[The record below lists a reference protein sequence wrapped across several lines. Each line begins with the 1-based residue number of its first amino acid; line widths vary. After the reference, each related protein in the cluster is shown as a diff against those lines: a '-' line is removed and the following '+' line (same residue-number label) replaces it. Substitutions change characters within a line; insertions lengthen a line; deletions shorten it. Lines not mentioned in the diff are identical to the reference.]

1 MPSQQPE
8 AIAIVGSGC
17 RFPGSASSPSALWK
31 LLESPRDVG
40 MEIPPDRFDA
50 SAFFHPDGSH
60 HGTSNVL
67 RSYLLEEDVRAF
79 DAAFFNIS
87 PNEADSMDPQ
97 QRILLETVYEALE
110 AGGHTVESLRGSD
123 TAVYAG
129 TMTADYNDT
138 LTRDHNTMPNYFATG
153 TNRAIISNRVSYFF
167 DWHGP
172 SMTIDTACSSSLVAL
187 HQGVRTLRASESRV
201 AVACGTQV
209 LLNPEMYIG
218 ESKLTMLSPNGRCRM
233 WDADA
238 DGYARGEGVAAV
250 VLKRLSDAI
259 ADGDHIECIVRET
272 GANQDGFS
280 NGLTVPNSNA
290 QSALIRQTYKRAG
303 LDPANNPHDRPQF
316 FEAHGTGTQA
326 GDPKEAAAIHEC
338 FGQHITSSEDPL
350 YVGSIKTIIGHL
362 EGCAGLAGVLKA
374 SSMIQAGSFAPNL
387 LFETLNP
394 KIEPF
399 YKGLQVPTKL
409 TPWPALQE
417 GVPRRVSVNSF
428 GFGGTNSHAIL
439 ESYEA
444 PTIAGSSGQTLTPFV
459 FSAASEASLLGQLQ
473 FFAEHLKT
481 HHDSIDI
488 SDLAWTLHSRRSQL
502 STKAAFSAVTVE
514 QLASKIVIKLAEV
527 TQNPTTTVG
536 LRSTIKTSPRLL
548 GVFTGQ
554 GAQWPAMGAHLI
566 RSSEF
571 VQKRIQELEDSLN
584 TLPEGDRP
592 TWSLKEEMLAGADT
606 SRLAEAALSQPLC
619 TAIQV
624 ALIDL
629 LRAAGINFSAVVGHS
644 SGEIA
649 AAYAADFIS
658 GHDAI
663 RLAYYRGFF
672 AHLAGNEATG
682 QKGAMLAVGT
692 SWEDAQDFINLST
705 FKGRLTIA
713 AHNSPASV
721 TLSGDADAVVHAKKV
736 FDEDRKFARALKVDT
751 AYHSH
756 HMLPCGEAYVKALRA
771 CGIRINRER
780 SKACSWFSS
789 VTASAEPMEPI
800 DDLLDVYWRDNMTNA
815 VLFAD
820 AVKNAAAS
828 DELINLVIEVG
839 PHPALKGPA
848 MQNISEVRETPIPY
862 TGVLSRGKNDIEAFA
877 EGLGFMWTHIPQ
889 LVDFKSFEK
898 AVAAEGSRP
907 PKLVAGL
914 PSYQWNHG
922 RSHWSESRISRKM
935 RTRKHGHHEILG
947 FLSTDSNA
955 QELRWLNVL
964 KQSEIPWLA
973 GHQLQGM
980 TVFPAAGYI
989 AMALEASRHVAGNRQ
1004 VKLFELHD
1012 LIIPRALT
1020 FEDGDSAGVET
1031 LVTLTGVKYLPDQSA
1046 TTQFACYSVPV
1057 LTKGSDLDMEL
1068 MASGTVKI
1076 IFGIPDVA
1084 ALDRLPVTENNMAAI
1099 DPDRFYAGLAELGYN
1114 YGGPFRTMSG
1124 MKRKLNQSSVLV
1136 ESFPY
1141 KDSDVSDFLVHPSTL
1156 DVAFQASILAFS
1168 APGDGR
1174 LGSLSVPVGMKA
1186 LRVNPEVCASL
1197 PTSGSK
1203 VPVISALDPE
1213 FEGFSASIDLLD
1225 QDAGNCMIHVE
1236 DIVLQPFAPATAA
1249 DDSVMFT
1256 NTKFGFALPDGAAAV
1271 NLSSMVAQVT
1281 HRYPHARILE
1291 IGAGAGGATKSIL
1304 ESIGGKYSSYSY
1316 TDASED
1322 YFARASEFFIAHSDK
1337 MTFSTLD
1344 IEKPPTEQG
1353 YEPRSFDIIIA
1364 SNVLSTTDPL
1374 HTALKNARELLK
1386 PGGYL
1391 LLSEPTSASA
1401 VGTSEGQ
1408 VDQID
1413 GRTSSSPLTLGIWHS
1428 ALRKAGFGGVDA
1440 ATPDMDRADGSFS
1453 VMASQAVDDQ
1463 VHFLRRPLSAS
1474 TAPIHIE
1481 SLVILGNGTLETV
1494 RLAEEVVDHLGRFC
1508 GETTILS
1515 GLPTEEE
1522 ALELN
1527 PSSTFVNLVDLDSA
1541 IFKNMTTEKMDGL
1554 KRMVELAKHIV
1565 WVTQGAHTDHAYHM
1579 ASVGFSR
1586 TVQQEAAHITWNLL
1600 DVSDLQHNTSKAI
1613 SEYLLQQTAL
1623 DTWEAPPSALG
1634 DREHRDFAFLWSKE
1648 PEVFLDHG
1656 KLKIPRL
1663 MVNTEQ
1669 NARLNSSKRVITKTV
1684 PISHPNITV
1693 ISPAADVPSSLVEL
1707 VGGKPKEFSDDF
1719 IKVESSTLMAV
1730 RVTPD
1735 MFLYVGAGRGKDGKL
1750 QVFVSTT
1757 NSSQAAPVASVPA
1770 DVEAEADD
1778 LLVSVASELIV
1789 SSLLDQIP
1797 NRSHMLV
1804 HCSGED
1810 RFLAAALTKQAA
1822 ARAVGVE
1829 FTCDGQDKQRDPA
1842 WITLDVRTPNHCV
1855 RERLRQIM
1863 PTHFLD
1869 LTATPSLSESG
1880 LRVDKFLPARCS
1892 RINPTSLY
1900 RHQASALS
1908 QSYDHAALERL
1919 LKDAVSRTVVFPGG
1933 VQDLVTQVDR
1943 VSALS
1948 YKHATYAVHWPV
1960 YGFVEI
1966 EVRPLE
1972 AEALF
1977 SKDKTYILV
1986 GLSGS
1991 MGQSLCEWMVSNGAG
2006 CVCLTS
2012 RRPKVDED
2020 WLKSFRGT
2028 GATIKVVP
2036 MDVLDK
2042 ENLQRAVDDIRATC
2056 PPIAGIAN
2064 GAMILEDQLF
2074 SNMSAESMQ
2083 RVLGPKIDGSKNLDD
2098 IFYNE
2103 DLEFFVMF
2111 SSIACVFGNVGQ
2123 SNYNAAN
2130 AFMGGL
2136 ARQRRRRGLAASA
2149 LDIGQVTGIGL
2160 IEAANQSVHD
2170 QLRKLRLALVSETV
2184 LRKALGEAIQAGY
2197 PGQNDYDYI
2206 PTVTT
2211 GVRIYG
2217 DDEKDEVTGPWF
2229 SNSFFSHMIRQ
2240 SDASSSGSD
2249 EQDKKSLP
2257 VRQQLPTATSKQ
2269 EALEILEGKF
2279 FLVRDSIVEIHHDAP
2294 LLELGIDSLVAV
2306 EVRTWFNKEL
2316 KVDMPV
2322 LKVIGGASL
2331 AELCQGA
2338 FEKLP
2343 AELAASIGTEG
2354 KDAEPAKPAATE
2366 SKPQS
2371 QPQSRVEGSVSDS
2384 TSSSGD
2390 NSTSTPGENST
2401 PDKQAATT
2409 LTTMTTPSVVSDHES
2424 SEAAKQATP
2433 ERLARKFLK
2442 SERLSLPQSRFWF
2455 LRHLLEDPTTPN
2467 VVFQFHVTGNL
2478 HVGAL
2483 ERAIRTVTTRHEA
2496 LRTCFIENENEA
2508 GEAYQRV
2515 LRSSPMRLERKKVA
2529 SEEEVDVEYK
2539 KLKEHV
2545 FDLESGDV
2553 MRIVLLTLT
2562 SGNHYLLINYHHIVM
2577 DGASFNI
2584 FTADLEK
2591 AYSGQ
2596 SLGAPPGQYPAFSV
2610 AQRQALEKG
2619 EMSDELA
2626 YWQGVFPAGEQ
2637 PPVLPLLPMAR
2648 TSSRVAM
2655 KGFAAHQVAIDLE
2668 PELVARVKAVSKA
2681 QRSTPFHFH
2690 LAAFKAMLFCLAG
2703 EETKDLTIGIA
2714 DAARND
2720 SSVEGSIGFFL
2731 NLLTLRFRRQNDQT
2745 FADAVSEARDTTYA
2759 ALGTSRLPFDVLLTE
2774 LGIARSSLHSPFF
2787 QAFLDYRQG
2796 AQQKYPWGNCEFE
2809 FQDVHPGRTAYD
2821 ITLDVTEWNATD
2833 TLVMIRVQTSL
2844 YDLTAANL
2852 LLKTYVNF
2860 LETVTSDASLTL
2872 EATPIFGQQQLTEAV
2887 EVGRGES
2894 NPCPVKLVLKKED
2907 HTNFKAGLNLTS
2919 DWPGTLPL
2927 RIDQVAEENPRK
2939 VALMDGT
2946 GKVLTYSG
2954 MVNRIEAISEAL
2966 QNAGVHEG
2974 SRVLVYQQPAADWT
2988 CSMLAIMRIG
2998 AVYVPL
3004 DLRNPLARLA
3014 TVAKNCEPLAILA
3027 DETTKGDAPQL
3038 QAEAP
3043 GSSIINVSSLP
3054 EAAVAHIQNSSNA
3067 ESTAAILY
3075 TSGSTGLPK
3084 GIVVTHAGL
3093 RNEIE
3098 GYTKSWGLGA
3108 ERALQQSAFTFNHSS
3123 DQMYTA
3129 LCNGGMAYIVPA
3141 DKRGDPIS
3149 ITKIIQ
3155 EQGITY
3161 TKATPSE
3168 YSLWMQYGG
3177 DTLRQANSWRFAFG
3191 GGEQLTTLVT
3201 QEFASLDLP
3210 QLRFFNSY
3218 GPTEISISSHKME
3231 IPYRETEKLTDM
3243 GRIPCGFSLPNY
3255 FTYVVDEQL
3264 RPVPVGMPGEI
3275 CLGGAG
3281 VSRGY
3286 LKNQELTDK
3295 HFVTN
3300 PFATSED
3307 IARGWTRM
3315 YRTGDIGHLQEDG
3328 AMVFHS
3334 RMAGDAQVKIR
3345 GLRIELSDIES
3356 NMICVA
3362 DGALREVV
3370 VTLRDGDSPFLVA
3383 HVVFEPKHNITDKD
3397 AFLRDLLARL
3407 SLPQYMIPVM
3417 AIPLDKFP
3425 LSNHSKVDRKA
3436 VQAMPLPDRVL
3447 QTQDDAELTETMV
3460 QLRNVW
3466 REVLGKNVDKLG
3478 LDLGPS
3484 TDFFIVGGNSLLV
3497 IRLQACIRQAFNVAL
3512 PLAKLLGASVLG
3524 DMARKIEESP
3534 TVDPINWEQE
3544 TTPPAVPTFL
3554 RDLAPKTTA
3563 TAKTVLVTGATGFL
3577 GQAMLPQLAAR
3588 PDVAAIH
3595 CVAVRDKP
3603 RVRPLFSAPNV
3614 AYHPG
3619 DLSLPFLGLG
3629 VDEFRELASQV
3640 DVILH
3645 MGAVRSFW
3653 DNYNVLRPSNVHPT
3667 KELAKLAA
3675 AHQVPIHYIST
3686 VGVLPELATTKDAGS
3701 AVAYVPTADGT
3712 EGYIGSK
3719 WASERILERS
3729 AEELDVPSSIYR
3741 FLPATQQD
3749 PVEKQRLMDAFIHYV
3764 DTSSKVPDM
3773 SVWAGRVD
3781 LIPTEQVSQW
3791 LGDSITAA
3799 PATTATTKFSHYES
3813 PLAVHTDELSAY
3825 IQQQRGDREGLEP
3838 MPVLKWFGLIKSL
3851 GFDYLLA
3858 SQEATVGGSGE
3869 NGQVLQSRR

>member
-1 MPSQQPE
+1 MPSTQPE

-31 LLESPRDVG
+31 LLETPRDVG
-40 MEIPPDRFDA
+40 MQIPPDRFDA
-50 SAFFHPDGSH
+50 LSFFHPDGSH

-187 HQGVRTLRASESRV
+187 HQGVRTLRASESRI

-303 LDPANNPHDRPQF
+303 LDPANNPQDRPQF

-338 FGQHITSSEDPL
+338 FGQHITDSEQPL
-350 YVGSIKTIIGHL
+350 YVGSIKTVIGHL
-362 EGCAGLAGVLKA
+362 EGCAGLAGVMKA
-374 SSMIQAGSFAPNL
+374 SSMIQAGAFAPNL

-399 YKGLQVPTKL
+399 YKGLHVPTSL
-409 TPWPALQE
+409 TPWPTLPE

-439 ESYEA
+439 ESYQA
-444 PTIAGSSGQTLTPFV
+444 PEITGSSGPTLTPFV
-459 FSAASEASLLGQLQ
+459 FSAASEGSLLAQLQ
-473 FFAEHLKT
+473 FFSEHLKT
-481 HHDSIDI
+481 HHDTIDVA
-488 SDLAWTLHSRRSQL
+488 DLAWTLHSRRSQL
-502 STKAAFSAVTVE
+502 STKAAFSALTVE
-514 QLASKIVIKLAEV
+514 QLASKIDIKLAEV
-527 TQNPTTTVG
+527 SQNSATTVG
-536 LRSTIKTSPRLL
+536 LRSTIKTAPRLL

-566 RSSEF
+566 RSSAF

-584 TLPEGDRP
+584 TLPESDRP
-592 TWSLKEEMLAGADT
+592 TWNLKEEMLAGADT

-624 ALIDL
+624 VLIDL
-629 LRAAGINFSAVVGHS
+629 LRAAGITFSAVVGHS

-692 SWEDAQDFINLST
+692 SWEDAKDFINLST
-705 FKGRLTIA
+705 FKGRLAIA

-756 HMLPCGEAYVKALRA
+756 HMLPCGEAYVKALQA
-771 CGIRINRER
+771 CGIRINKER
-780 SKACSWFSS
+780 SKTCSWFSS

-800 DDLLDVYWRDNMTNA
+800 EELNDVYWRDNMTNA

-828 DELINLVIEVG
+828 DELINLAVEVG

-848 MQNISEVRETPIPY
+848 MQNISDVRDTPLPY
-862 TGVLSRGKNDIEAFA
+862 TGVLSRGKNDIEAFS
-877 EGLGFMWTHIPQ
+877 EGLGFMWTHLPQ
-889 LVDFKSFEK
+889 LVDFRSFGK
-898 AVAAEGSRP
+898 AVAEEGSRP

-964 KQSEIPWLA
+964 KQSEISWLA

-989 AMALEASRHVAGNRQ
+989 AMALEAARHVAGNMQ

-1012 LIIPRALT
+1012 LSIPRALT

-1031 LVTLTGVKYLPDQSA
+1031 LVTLTGVKYLPDQTA
-1046 TTQFACYSVPV
+1046 TMQFSCYSVPV

-1084 ALDRLPVTENNMAAI
+1084 ALERLPVTENNMNAV
-1099 DPDRFYAGLAELGYN
+1099 DPDRFYSGLAELGYH

-1141 KDSDVSDFLVHPSTL
+1141 KDSDMSDFLVHPSTL

-1174 LGSLSVPVGMKA
+1174 LGSLSVPTGMKA

-1236 DIVLQPFAPATAA
+1236 DIVLKPFAPATAA
-1249 DDSVMFT
+1249 DDTVMFT
-1256 NTKFGFALPDGAAAV
+1256 QTKFGFALPDGAAAV
-1271 NLSSMVAQVT
+1271 NLSSMAAQVT
-1281 HRYPHARILE
+1281 HRYPHARILQ
-1291 IGAGAGGATKSIL
+1291 IGAGAGTATKPIL
-1304 ESIGGKYSSYSY
+1304 DSIGGKYSSYTY

-1322 YFARASEFFIAHSDK
+1322 YFARAEEFFYAHSDK
-1337 MTFSTLD
+1337 MAFSALD
-1344 IEKPPTEQG
+1344 IEKPATEQG
-1353 YEPRSFDIIIA
+1353 FEPRSYDIIIA
-1364 SNVLSTTDPL
+1364 SNALSAADPL
-1374 HTALKNARELLK
+1374 EATLKNVRELLK

-1401 VGTSEGQ
+1401 VEGQ
-1408 VDQID
+1408 SDD
-1413 GRTSSSPLTLGIWHS
+1413 PFPLTLGIWHS

-1440 ATPDMDRADGSFS
+1440 ATPDMDRPDGSFS
-1453 VMASQAVDDQ
+1453 VMAAQAVDDRVQ
-1463 VHFLRRPLSAS
+1463 FLRRPLSAS
-1474 TAPIHIE
+1474 TPPIEIE

-1494 RLAEEVVDHLGRFC
+1494 RLGEEIVDHLGRFC
-1508 GETTILS
+1508 GETTILN

-1522 ALELN
+1522 VLELN
-1527 PSSTFVNLVDLDSA
+1527 PMSTFINLVDIDSA
-1541 IFKNMTTEKMDGL
+1541 IFKDMTPEKMDGL

-1565 WVTQGAHTDHAYHM
+1565 WVTQGAHIDHAYHM

-1586 TVQQEAAHITWNLL
+1586 TIQQEAAHITWNRL

-1613 SEYLLQQTAL
+1613 CEYVLQQSAL

-1684 PISHPNITV
+1684 PISDRNITV
-1693 ISPAADVPSSLVEL
+1693 LSPAADLPSCLVEL
-1707 VGGKPKEFSDDF
+1707 VGGKPKEFSEDF
-1719 IKVESSTLMAV
+1719 IKVEASSLMAI

-1735 MFLYVGAGRGKDGKL
+1735 MFLYVGAGRDKDGKL
-1750 QVFVSTT
+1750 QVFVSTA
-1757 NSSQAAPVASVPA
+1757 NSSQATPVANIPV
-1770 DVEAEADD
+1770 DVGAGVDD
-1778 LLVSVASELIV
+1778 LLVSVASELIIR
-1789 SSLLDQIP
+1789 SLLEQVP
-1797 NRSHMLV
+1797 NRSHLLV

-1810 RFLAAALTKQAA
+1810 RFLAAALVKRAA
-1822 ARAVGVE
+1822 AKAIGVE

-1855 RERLRQIM
+1855 RERLRRIM

-1880 LRVDKFLPARCS
+1880 LRVDNFLPARCS
-1892 RINPTSLY
+1892 RINPTSLF
-1900 RHQASALS
+1900 RHQSSALS
-1908 QSYDHAALERL
+1908 QSYDHAALENL
-1919 LKDAVSRTVVFPGG
+1919 LKNAVSNAVVFPEG

-1943 VSALS
+1943 LSALS
-1948 YKHATYAVHWPV
+1948 YKHATYAVHWPA
-1960 YGFVEI
+1960 YGFVEV

-1991 MGQSLCEWMVSNGAG
+1991 MGQSLCEWMVANGAG

-2012 RRPKVDED
+2012 RRPKVNED

-2028 GATIKVVP
+2028 GATVKIVS
-2036 MDVLDK
+2036 MDVLNK
-2042 ENLQRAVDDIRATC
+2042 EHLKRAVDEIRATC

-2083 RVLGPKIDGSKNLDD
+2083 RVLGPKIDGSKNLDE

-2103 DLEFFVMF
+2103 DLDFFVMF

-2217 DDEKDEVTGPWF
+2217 EDEKEEVTGPWF

-2240 SDASSSGSD
+2240 SDSSASGSD

-2257 VRQQLPTATSKQ
+2257 VRQQLAAASNKQ
-2269 EALEILEGKF
+2269 EALETLEDCLASRLRVLLQLG
-2279 FLVRDSIVEIHHDAP
+2279 DQEIHHDAP

-2306 EVRTWFNKEL
+2306 EVRTWFTKEL

-2343 AELAASIGTEG
+2343 AELAAAIGTED
-2354 KDAEPAKPAATE
+2354 KDAEPTKPAPTKA
-2366 SKPQS
+2366 
-2371 QPQSRVEGSVSDS
+2371 QPQVPQPRVEGSVSDS
-2384 TSSSGD
+2384 TSTSGD
-2390 NSTSTPGENST
+2390 NSTSTPN
-2401 PDKQAATT
+2401 KHAATT
-2409 LTTMTTPSVVSDHES
+2409 LTTMTTPSVVSDQDDS
-2424 SEAAKQATP
+2424 AKPVKTDH
-2433 ERLARKFLK
+2433 LAKKFLK

-2496 LRTCFIENENEA
+2496 LRTCFVENENEA
-2508 GEAYQRV
+2508 GEAYQKV

-2529 SEEEVDVEYK
+2529 SEEEVAAEYK
-2539 KLKEHV
+2539 TLKEHV
-2545 FDLESGDV
+2545 FDLENGDV
-2553 MRIVLLTLT
+2553 MRILLLTLS

-2610 AQRQALEKG
+2610 SQRQALENG
-2619 EMSDELA
+2619 EMSDELK

-2655 KGFAAHQVAIDLE
+2655 QGFAAHQVAIDLE

-2703 EETKDLTIGIA
+2703 EDTKDLTIGIA

-2731 NLLTLRFRRQNDQT
+2731 NLLTLRFRRQNDQS

-2759 ALGTSRLPFDVLLTE
+2759 ALGTSRLPFDVLLKE
-2774 LGIARSSLHSPFF
+2774 LGVARSSLHSPFF

-2809 FQDVHPGRTAYD
+2809 FEDVHPGRTAYD

-2872 EATPIFGQQQLTEAV
+2872 QDTPIFGQEQLTKAV
-2887 EVGRGES
+2887 EVGR
-2894 NPCPVKLVLKKED
+2894 
-2907 HTNFKAGLNLTS
+2907 GLNLTS

-2927 RIDQVAEENPRK
+2927 RIDQIAEENPRK

-3027 DETTKGDAPQL
+3027 DDTTENDAPQL
-3038 QAEAP
+3038 QAQAP
-3043 GSSIINVSSLP
+3043 DARIINVSGLP
-3054 EAAVAHIQNSSNA
+3054 EAATAPIPNCSNA
-3067 ESTAAILY
+3067 DSTAAILY

-3098 GYTKSWGLGA
+3098 GYTKSWGLKA

-3177 DTLRQANSWRFAFG
+3177 DTLRQAKDWRFAFG

-3356 NMICVA
+3356 NMISVA
-3362 DGALREVV
+3362 GGALREVV
-3370 VTLRDGDSPFLVA
+3370 VTLREGDSPFLVA
-3383 HVVFEPKHNITDKD
+3383 HVVFEPKHNVADKD

-3417 AIPLDKFP
+3417 AIPIDKFP

-3447 QTQDDAELTETMV
+3447 QTQDDTELTETMV
-3460 QLRNVW
+3460 QLRHVW

-3478 LDLGPS
+3478 VDLGPS

-3524 DMARKIEESP
+3524 DMARKIEECP
-3534 TVDPINWEQE
+3534 TVDSIDWEQE
-3544 TTPPAVPTFL
+3544 TAPPTLPPFI
-3554 RDLAPKTTA
+3554 RNLAPRSPNA
-3563 TAKTVLVTGATGFL
+3563 AKTIVVTGATGFL
-3577 GQAMLPQLAAR
+3577 GQSMLPQLAAR
-3588 PDVAAIH
+3588 SDVAAIH
-3595 CVAVRDKP
+3595 CIAVRDKP
-3603 RVRPLFSAPNV
+3603 RARPLFSASNV

-3619 DLSLPFLGLG
+3619 DLSLPLLGLG
-3629 VDEFRELASQV
+3629 LDEFCQLASQA

-3653 DNYNVLRPSNVHPT
+3653 DNYNVLRPSNVQPT

-3686 VGVLPELATTKDAGS
+3686 VGVLPEELSTTSEAGS
-3701 AVAYVPTADGT
+3701 AAAYVPPVDGT

-3749 PVEKQRLMDAFIHYV
+3749 PVQKQQLMNTFIHYV
-3764 DTSSKVPDM
+3764 DASNKVPDM

-3791 LGDSITAA
+3791 LGDSLTAA

-3813 PLAVHTDELSAY
+3813 PLAVHTDELTAY
-3825 IQQQRGDREGLEP
+3825 IQQERGDREGLEP

-3858 SQEATVGGSGE
+3858 SQEATVGGGGE

>member
-1 MPSQQPE
+1 MPSTQPE

-17 RFPGSASSPSALWK
+17 RFPGAASSPSALWK

-259 ADGDHIECIVRET
+259 EDGDHIECIVRET

-303 LDPANNPHDRPQF
+303 LDPANNPQDRPQF

-338 FGQHITSSEDPL
+338 FGRHITDSENPL

-399 YKGLQVPTKL
+399 YNGLHVPTKL
-409 TPWPALQE
+409 TPWPTLEE

-444 PTIAGSSGQTLTPFV
+444 PTITGSSGPTLTPFV
-459 FSAASEASLLGQLQ
+459 FSAASEGSLLAQLQ
-473 FFAEHLKT
+473 FFSEHLKT
-481 HHDSIDI
+481 HHDTIDI

-502 STKAAFSAVTVE
+502 STKAAFSALTVE
-514 QLASKIVIKLAEV
+514 QLASKIDIKLAEV
-527 TQNPTTTVG
+527 TQNSATAVG
-536 LRSTIKTSPRLL
+536 LRSSTKTAPRLL

-584 TLPEGDRP
+584 TLPVGDRP
-592 TWSLKEEMLAGADT
+592 AWSLKEEMLAGADT

-629 LRAAGINFSAVVGHS
+629 LRAAGITFSAVVGHS

-756 HMLPCGEAYVKALRA
+756 HMLPCGEAYVKALQA

-828 DELINLVIEVG
+828 DELINLAIEVG

-848 MQNISEVRETPIPY
+848 MQNISEVRDTPIPY
-862 TGVLSRGKNDIEAFA
+862 TGVLSRGKNDIEAFS
-877 EGLGFMWTHIPQ
+877 EGLGFMWTHLPQ
-889 LVDFKSFEK
+889 LVDFQAFEK

-964 KQSEIPWLA
+964 KQSEIPWLT

-1012 LIIPRALT
+1012 LSIPRALT
-1020 FEDGDSAGVET
+1020 FEDGDNAGVET
-1031 LVTLTGVKYLPDQSA
+1031 LVTLTGVKYLPDQTA

-1136 ESFPY
+1136 DSFPY

-1256 NTKFGFALPDGAAAV
+1256 NTKFGFALPDGGAAT

-1291 IGAGAGGATKSIL
+1291 IGAGAGAATKSIL
-1304 ESIGGKYSSYSY
+1304 QSIGGKYSSYNY

-1337 MTFSTLD
+1337 MIFSPLD
-1344 IEKPPTEQG
+1344 IEKPPTDQG
-1353 YEPRSFDIIIA
+1353 YEPRSYDIIIA
-1364 SNVLSTTDPL
+1364 SNALSAANPL
-1374 HTALKNARELLK
+1374 HTALKNVRELLK

-1401 VGTSEGQ
+1401 VGTISEGQ
-1408 VDQID
+1408 SD
-1413 GRTSSSPLTLGIWHS
+1413 GRTASSPLTLGIWHS

-1453 VMASQAVDDQ
+1453 VMASQAVDDR

-1474 TAPIHIE
+1474 TPPIHIE

-1494 RLAEEVVDHLGRFC
+1494 RLGEEVVDHLGRFC
-1508 GETTILS
+1508 GETTILN

-1527 PSSTFVNLVDLDSA
+1527 PMSTFVNLVDIDSA
-1541 IFKNMTTEKMDGL
+1541 IFRDMTPEKMDGL

-1613 SEYLLQQTAL
+1613 SEYLLQQSAL
-1623 DTWEAPPSALG
+1623 DAWEAPPSALG

-1663 MVNTEQ
+1663 MVNTAQ

-1707 VGGKPKEFSDDF
+1707 VGGKPKEFSEDF
-1719 IKVESSTLMAV
+1719 IKVEASTLMAV

-1770 DVEAEADD
+1770 DVEADADD

-1900 RHQASALS
+1900 RHQSSALS

-2042 ENLQRAVDDIRATC
+2042 ENLQRAVDEIRATC

-2083 RVLGPKIDGSKNLDD
+2083 RVLGPKIDGSKNLDE

-2240 SDASSSGSD
+2240 SDTSSSGAD

-2269 EALEILEGKF
+2269 EALEILEDCLAARLRVLLQLG
-2279 FLVRDSIVEIHHDAP
+2279 DQEIHHDAP

-2306 EVRTWFNKEL
+2306 EVRTWFTKEL

-2343 AELAASIGTEG
+2343 AELAASIGSEG
-2354 KDAEPAKPAATE
+2354 KDAEPTKPATTA
-2366 SKPQS
+2366 P
-2371 QPQSRVEGSVSDS
+2371 QPQLPQPRVEGSVSDS

-2409 LTTMTTPSVVSDHES
+2409 LTTMTTPSVVSDHDSPET
-2424 SEAAKQATP
+2424 AKQAAS
-2433 ERLARKFLK
+2433 LGRKFLK

-2496 LRTCFIENENEA
+2496 LRTCFVENENEA
-2508 GEAYQRV
+2508 GEAYQKV

-2529 SEEEVDVEYK
+2529 SEEEVAAEYK
-2539 KLKEHV
+2539 TLKEHV
-2545 FDLESGDV
+2545 FDLENGDV
-2553 MRIVLLTLT
+2553 MRILLLTLS
-2562 SGNHYLLINYHHIVM
+2562 SGNHHLLINYHHIVM

-2619 EMSDELA
+2619 EMSDELT

-2655 KGFAAHQVAIDLE
+2655 KGFAAHQVAINLE

-2703 EETKDLTIGIA
+2703 EQTKDLTIGIA

-2872 EATPIFGQQQLTEAV
+2872 EATPIFGQEQLTKAV

-2894 NPCPVKLVLKKED
+2894 TFHPLRSVPKKENT
-2907 HTNFKAGLNLTS
+2907 TNSETGLNLTS

-2927 RIDQVAEENPRK
+2927 RIDQIAEEHPRK

-2966 QNAGVHEG
+2966 QNSGVHEG

-3004 DLRNPLARLA
+3004 DLRNPLRRLA

-3027 DETTKGDAPQL
+3027 DDTTNVDALQL

-3043 GSSIINVSSLP
+3043 ESSIINVSGLP
-3054 EAAVAHIQNSSNA
+3054 EAAAAHIPNVSDA

-3177 DTLRQANSWRFAFG
+3177 DTLRQANNWRFAFG

-3201 QEFASLDLP
+3201 QEFASLNLP

-3231 IPYRETEKLTDM
+3231 IPYRETEKLVDM

-3286 LKNQELTDK
+3286 LKNEELTDK

-3370 VTLRDGDSPFLVA
+3370 VTLREGDSPFLVA
-3383 HVVFEPKHNITDKD
+3383 HVVFEPKHNVADKD

-3447 QTQDDAELTETMV
+3447 QTQDDTELTETMV
-3460 QLRNVW
+3460 QLRHVW

-3534 TVDPINWEQE
+3534 TVDPIDWEQE
-3544 TTPPAVPTFL
+3544 TTPPTVPTFL
-3554 RDLAPKTTA
+3554 RDLAPKTPA

-3577 GQAMLPQLAAR
+3577 GQSMLPQLAAR
-3588 PDVAAIH
+3588 SDVAAIH

-3603 RVRPLFSAPNV
+3603 RARPLFSASNV

-3619 DLSLPFLGLG
+3619 DLSLPLLGLG
-3629 VDEFRELASQV
+3629 LDEFRQLASQV

-3667 KELAKLAA
+3667 KELAKLASV
-3675 AHQVPIHYIST
+3675 HQVPIHYIST
-3686 VGVLPELATTKDAGS
+3686 VGVLPELSMTNDAGS
-3701 AVAYVPTADGT
+3701 AAAFVPPADGT
-3712 EGYIGSK
+3712 EGYVGSK

-3764 DTSSKVPDM
+3764 DASSKVPDM

-3791 LGDSITAA
+3791 LGDSVTAA
-3799 PATTATTKFSHYES
+3799 PATTAMTKFSHYES

-3825 IQQQRGDREGLEP
+3825 IQQERGDREGLES

>member
-1 MPSQQPE
+1 MPSPQPE

-17 RFPGSASSPSALWK
+17 RFPGAASSPSALWK

-303 LDPANNPHDRPQF
+303 LDPANNPQDRPQVSSMSPDAVKICLTERADKKNQQF

-338 FGQHITSSEDPL
+338 FGRHITDSENPL

-374 SSMIQAGSFAPNL
+374 SSMIQARSFAPNL

-399 YKGLQVPTKL
+399 YNGLHVPTKL
-409 TPWPALQE
+409 TPWPTLEE

-439 ESYEA
+439 ESYDA
-444 PTIAGSSGQTLTPFV
+444 PIITGSSGPTLTPFV
-459 FSAASEASLLGQLQ
+459 FSAASEGSLLAQLQ
-473 FFAEHLKT
+473 FFSEHLKT
-481 HHDSIDI
+481 HHDTIDI

-502 STKAAFSAVTVE
+502 STKAAFSALTVE
-514 QLASKIVIKLAEV
+514 QLASKIDIKLAEV
-527 TQNPTTTVG
+527 TQNSATTVG
-536 LRSTIKTSPRLL
+536 LRSSTKNAPRLL

-554 GAQWPAMGAHLI
+554 GAQWPAMGTHLI
-566 RSSEF
+566 RSSGF

-584 TLPEGDRP
+584 TLPVGDRP
-592 TWSLKEEMLAGADT
+592 EWSLKEEMLAGADT

-692 SWEDAQDFINLST
+692 SWEDAHDFINLST

-756 HMLPCGEAYVKALRA
+756 HMLPCGEAYVKALQA
-771 CGIRINRER
+771 CGIQINRER

-789 VTASAEPMEPI
+789 VTASTEPMEPI

-828 DELINLVIEVG
+828 DELINLAIEVG

-862 TGVLSRGKNDIEAFA
+862 TGVLSRGKNDIEAFS
-877 EGLGFMWTHIPQ
+877 EGLGFMWTHLPQ

-898 AVAAEGSRP
+898 AVAVEGSRAP
-907 PKLVAGL
+907 RLVAGL

-964 KQSEIPWLA
+964 KQSEIPWLT

-1012 LIIPRALT
+1012 LSIPRALT
-1020 FEDGDSAGVET
+1020 FEDGDNAGVET
-1031 LVTLTGVKYLPDQSA
+1031 LVTLTGVKFLPDQTA

-1099 DPDRFYAGLAELGYN
+1099 DPDRFYAGIAELGYN

-1136 ESFPY
+1136 DSFPY
-1141 KDSDVSDFLVHPSTL
+1141 KDSDISDFLVHPSTL

-1174 LGSLSVPVGMKA
+1174 LGSLSVPVGMRA

-1256 NTKFGFALPDGAAAV
+1256 NTKFGFALPDGGAAT

-1291 IGAGAGGATKSIL
+1291 IGAGAGAATKSIL
-1304 ESIGGKYSSYSY
+1304 QSIGGKYSSYNY

-1337 MTFSTLD
+1337 MIFSPLD
-1344 IEKPPTEQG
+1344 IEKPPTDQG
-1353 YEPRSFDIIIA
+1353 YEPRSYDIIVV
-1364 SNVLSTTDPL
+1364 SNALSTTDPL
-1374 HTALKNARELLK
+1374 RTALKNVRELLK

-1391 LLSEPTSASA
+1391 LLSEPTSESA
-1401 VGTSEGQ
+1401 VGTISEGQ
-1408 VDQID
+1408 SE
-1413 GRTSSSPLTLGIWHS
+1413 GRISSSPLTLGIWNS

-1453 VMASQAVDDQ
+1453 VMVSQAVDDR

-1474 TAPIHIE
+1474 TPPIHIE

-1494 RLAEEVVDHLGRFC
+1494 RLGEEVVDYLGRFC
-1508 GETTILS
+1508 GETTILN
-1515 GLPTEEE
+1515 GLPTDEE

-1527 PSSTFVNLVDLDSA
+1527 PMSTFVNLVDIDSA
-1541 IFKNMTTEKMDGL
+1541 IFKNMTPEKMDGL

-1586 TVQQEAAHITWNLL
+1586 TVQHEAAHITWNLI
-1600 DVSDLQHNTSKAI
+1600 DMSDLQHNTSKAI
-1613 SEYLLQQTAL
+1613 SEYLLQQSAL
-1623 DTWEAPPSALG
+1623 DAWEAPPSALG
-1634 DREHRDFAFLWSKE
+1634 DREHRDFELLWSKE
-1648 PEVFLDHG
+1648 PEVFFDHG

-1707 VGGKPKEFSDDF
+1707 VGGKSKEFSEDF
-1719 IKVESSTLMAV
+1719 VKVEASTLMAI

-1757 NSSQAAPVASVPA
+1757 NSSQVAPIASVPA
-1770 DVEAEADD
+1770 DVDADADD

-1810 RFLAAALTKQAA
+1810 RFFAAALTKQAA

-1900 RHQASALS
+1900 RHQSSALS

-2006 CVCLTS
+2006 CICLTS

-2042 ENLQRAVDDIRATC
+2042 ENLQHAVDEIRATC

-2197 PGQNDYDYI
+2197 SGQNDYDYI

-2229 SNSFFSHMIRQ
+2229 GNAFFSHMIRQ
-2240 SDASSSGSD
+2240 SDTSSSGSD

-2269 EALEILEGKF
+2269 EVLEILEDCLTARLRVLLQLG
-2279 FLVRDSIVEIHHDAP
+2279 DQEIHHDAP

-2306 EVRTWFNKEL
+2306 EVRTWFTKEL

-2354 KDAEPAKPAATE
+2354 KDAGPTNPVVTDSKAKL
-2366 SKPQS
+2366 
-2371 QPQSRVEGSVSDS
+2371 QPRVEESVSDS

-2401 PDKQAATT
+2401 PNKQAATA
-2409 LTTMTTPSVVSDHES
+2409 LTTMTTPSVVSDHDSPET
-2424 SEAAKQATP
+2424 AKLATSL
-2433 ERLARKFLK
+2433 ERKFLK

-2496 LRTCFIENENEA
+2496 LRTCFVENENEA
-2508 GEAYQRV
+2508 GEAYQKV

-2529 SEEEVDVEYK
+2529 SEEEVATEYK
-2539 KLKEHV
+2539 TLKEHV
-2545 FDLESGDV
+2545 FDLENGDV
-2553 MRIVLLTLT
+2553 MRILLLTLS
-2562 SGNHYLLINYHHIVM
+2562 SGNHHLLINYHHIVM

-2619 EMSDELA
+2619 EMSDELT

-2655 KGFAAHQVAIDLE
+2655 KGFAAHQVAINLE

-2681 QRSTPFHFH
+2681 QLSTPFHFH

-2703 EETKDLTIGIA
+2703 EETNDLTIGIA

-2731 NLLTLRFRRQNDQT
+2731 NLLTLRFRRQNNQT

-2833 TLVMIRVQTSL
+2833 TLVMIRVQKSL

-2860 LETVTSDASLTL
+2860 LETVTSNASLTL
-2872 EATPIFGQQQLTEAV
+2872 EATPIFGQEQLTNAV
-2887 EVGRGES
+2887 EVGR
-2894 NPCPVKLVLKKED
+2894 
-2907 HTNFKAGLNLTS
+2907 GLNLTS

-2927 RIDQVAEENPRK
+2927 RIDEIAEEHPRQ

-2954 MVNRIEAISEAL
+2954 MANRIEAISEAL
-2966 QNAGVHEG
+2966 QNAGVREG

-3027 DETTKGDAPQL
+3027 DDTTKDDAPQL

-3043 GSSIINVSSLP
+3043 ASSIINVSGLP
-3054 EAAVAHIQNSSNA
+3054 EAATAHIPNCSNA

-3177 DTLRQANSWRFAFG
+3177 DTLRQAKSWRFAFG

-3210 QLRFFNSY
+3210 ELRFFNSY

-3231 IPYRETEKLTDM
+3231 IPYRETEKLVDM

-3255 FTYVVDEQL
+3255 FTYIVDEQL

-3307 IARGWTRM
+3307 VARGWTRM

-3362 DGALREVV
+3362 GGALREVV
-3370 VTLRDGDSPFLVA
+3370 VTLREGESPFLVA
-3383 HVVFEPKHNITDKD
+3383 HVVFEPKHKVADKD

-3436 VQAMPLPDRVL
+3436 VQAMPLPDRIQ
-3447 QTQDDAELTETMV
+3447 QTQDDTELTETMV
-3460 QLRNVW
+3460 QLRHVW
-3466 REVLGKNVDKLG
+3466 RGVLGKNVDKLG

-3497 IRLQACIRQAFNVAL
+3497 IRLQACIRQTFNVAL

-3534 TVDPINWEQE
+3534 TVDAIDWEQE
-3544 TTPPAVPTFL
+3544 TAPPTVPTFL
-3554 RDLAPKTTA
+3554 RDLAPKTPA

-3577 GQAMLPQLAAR
+3577 GQSMLPQLAAR
-3588 PDVAAIH
+3588 SDVADIH

-3603 RVRPLFSAPNV
+3603 RAHSLFSGSNV

-3619 DLSLPFLGLG
+3619 DLSLPLLGMG
-3629 VDEFRELASQV
+3629 VDEFRQLASQV

-3667 KELAKLAA
+3667 KELAKLASVN
-3675 AHQVPIHYIST
+3675 HVPIHYIST
-3686 VGVLPELATTKDAGS
+3686 VGVLPELSTTSEASS
-3701 AVAYVPTADGT
+3701 AAAYVPPADGT

-3729 AEELDVPSSIYR
+3729 VKELDVPSSIYR

-3764 DTSSKVPDM
+3764 DASNKVPDM

-3781 LIPTEQVSQW
+3781 LISTGQVSQW
-3791 LGDSITAA
+3791 LGDSVTAA
-3799 PATTATTKFSHYES
+3799 PGTTPTTKFSHYES

-3825 IQQQRGDREGLEP
+3825 IQQERADREGLES